1 MFTLPKQVS
10 HFDTLKY
17 KKNKQEKQKKGQHT
31 ACFLWNDIRHYTKR
45 EVISVHY
52 HGLCM
57 RISRDHSMV
66 YGPHGGCSPFSS
78 LLLSQQFTNLAAVF
92 AHCCISPSRY
102 GSFLSLVMSTNSL
115 WVCVNCGKYVSL
127 MSWYRG
133 QVVRKC
139 SSVSTTFSVQW
150 VHSLSSLGSGVC
162 LWRPF
167 SVARLRH
174 GRMLSRQF

>member
-17 KKNKQEKQKKGQHT
+17 KKNKQEKQEKKGNIQHSFFEMT
-31 ACFLWNDIRHYTKR
+31 LDTIQKGKSFQCINMFDMC
-45 EVISVHY
+45 S
-52 HGLCM
+52 M
-57 RISRDHSMV
+57 SRDHSMV

-115 WVCVNCGKYVSL
+115 WVCVNCGKY
-127 MSWYRG
+127 M
-133 QVVRKC
+133 
-139 SSVSTTFSVQW
+139 
-150 VHSLSSLGSGVC
+150 C
-162 LWRPF
+162 L
-167 SVARLRH
+167 
-174 GRMLSRQF
+174 